1 MANNKEYYKGEGG
14 GFPIVRVMV
23 NLVSLCLFVF
33 VRGSFVHQKCSNYV
47 LVVFTFRLIV
57 ESIKEFEGASKVVC
71 NFQIVDYNA
80 CYNKCSSL
88 KEMQVAMNF
97 QVQIK

>member
-1 MANNKEYYKGEGG
+1 VANNKEYYKGEGG

-47 LVVFTFRLIV
+47 LTNLLFGLFGLC
-57 ESIKEFEGASKVVC
+57 E
-71 NFQIVDYNA
+71 
-80 CYNKCSSL
+80 
-88 KEMQVAMNF
+88 
-97 QVQIK
+97 